1 MCALSL
7 IIRKITLS
15 TQVFC
20 RGWDESEYPC
30 VMRLL
35 DERFR
40 SIFEE
45 LFLPV
50 TTLAYFAL
58 FGLYFV
64 QSQRDIGP
72 TSERCLG
79 GESLQTSHCQTGTAF
94 LLLGTDTSVLQRF
107 LAEPVVELQTR
118 FDPPAA
124 GHPVVPDFGTAGS

>member
-1 MCALSL
+1 MGQLFQLLSP
-7 IIRKITLS
+7 
-15 TQVFC
+15 QVFC

-45 LFLPV
+45 NFLSLIYCLFFFIW
-50 TTLAYFAL
+50 TT
-58 FGLYFV
+58 FV

-79 GESLQTSHCQTGTAF
+79 ESRQSGQRKTGTAF
-94 LLLGTDTSVLQRF
+94 LLLGADTSVLQRF
-107 LAEPVVELQTR
+107 VAEPVVELQTR
-118 FDPPAA
+118 FDSPAA
-124 GHPVVPDFGTAGS
+124 GHPALPDIGTARC